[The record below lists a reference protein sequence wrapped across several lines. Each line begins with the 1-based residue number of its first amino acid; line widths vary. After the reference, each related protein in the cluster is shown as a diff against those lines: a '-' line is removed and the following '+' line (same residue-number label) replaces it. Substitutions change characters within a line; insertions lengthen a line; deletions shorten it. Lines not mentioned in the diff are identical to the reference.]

1 MNYFSKFIFG
11 EKLDRNEV
19 LNHKRVAAADGR
31 KPANQFTAAKQ
42 NFRKILQI
50 FPGLYEFLCPD
61 CI

>member
-1 MNYFSKFIFG
+1 VKS
-11 EKLDRNEV
+11 LDRNEV
-19 LNHKRVAAADGR
+19 LNHKRVAAAAADGR

-50 FPGLYEFLCPD
+50 FQGLYEFLCPD